1 MLGGWDVSSR
11 EKRWSW
17 CAGVARKEAI
27 WQTWDCDSYKGFL
40 TRLALGW
47 HLQTWISIV
56 LSPFYNRE
64 GWSIVP
70 KLFEYMIGFMLSTC
84 FPFGSLEYWYVLGRE
99 CLHDQSQTKTGMES
113 SVSFFGRQQFT
124 CGVTMWC
131 IIMHVLWDS
140 TGGGLLE
147 AHAWFLLD
155 FTSCAFSLC
164 WCCLVS
170 FHDNK
175 L

>member
-1 MLGGWDVSSR
+1 MFQGR

-17 CAGVARKEAI
+17 CADVARKEAI

-99 CLHDQSQTKTGMES
+99 GLHDQSQIKTGMES

-124 CGVTMWC
+124 CGVTIWC
-131 IIMHVLWDS
+131 WRNYACPV
-140 TGGGLLE
+140 GLHQRRTLR
-147 AHAWFLLD
+147 
-155 FTSCAFSLC
+155 SS
-164 WCCLVS
+164 CLVS
-170 FHDNK
+170 SGLHFMC
-175 L
+175 LFPLLMLLGILSW